1 MSNIIIRTEAWNTSK
16 GIVIKAVARNEQGL
30 ILGATNQTAA
40 IASAN
45 PVVVGK
51 K

>member
-1 MSNIIIRTEAWNTSK
+1 MIVIRTEAWSTK
-16 GIVIKAVARNEQGL
+16 RGDVIKAVVRDDKGK

-40 IASAN
+40 IA
-45 PVVVGK
+45 PVLIGK